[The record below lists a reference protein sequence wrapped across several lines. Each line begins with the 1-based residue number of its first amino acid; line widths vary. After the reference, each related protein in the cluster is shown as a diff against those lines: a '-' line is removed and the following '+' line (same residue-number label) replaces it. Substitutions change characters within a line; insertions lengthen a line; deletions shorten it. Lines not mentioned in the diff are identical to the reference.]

1 MLSGLLEVVLLLL
14 LQLLLFPLAPP
25 TTSVT
30 VEAAVRQVAAAVA
43 VAGTGGVMDGV
54 MDGAGDV
61 ETARIVVVVAASV
74 QLIRPFYSLPHCSFG
89 CNPMMVVGHF
99 SLWEVE
105 TSITTCYG
113 VLLPVVVAGAIH
125 YGTRPGKLVRSLCT
139 RCGACVNRLHIL
151 LRLST
156 AFLFFSFVFFPL
168 LSSIHALFPVKN
180 PTFVTSLSR
189 LT

>member
-30 VEAAVRQVAAAVA
+30 VEAAARQVAAAVA
-43 VAGTGGVMDGV
+43 VAGTGGV

-74 QLIRPFYSLPHCSFG
+74 QLIRPFYSLPHYSFG
-89 CNPMMVVGHF
+89 CNPMTVVGHF

-105 TSITTCYG
+105 TTITTCYG